1 MGDSKGRSK
10 KTQAARS
17 PREKVSPPYPKNG
30 PALGLVELSSVARGM
45 VVADAMVKKAAVN
58 LLRSAPVSPGK
69 FVVIVTGGE
78 DEVAEAMQVGT
89 ELASATLIDR
99 LYLPHIDEQIAPV
112 MRGTVQQ
119 ADVSAVGI
127 VETYSVASAILAA
140 DKSVKRAEV
149 QLIQMRLARGLGGK
163 AFFTMTGELAQIEA
177 AIEGAREIL
186 HDGMLL
192 TTEIIARPH
201 PDFIET
207 LLREG
212 YP

>member
-1 MGDSKGRSK
+1 MGDSKGRSTK
-10 KTQAARS
+10 KKAVRS
-17 PREKVSPPYPKNG
+17 SLEKVSPPFPKAG
-30 PALGLVELSSVARGM
+30 PALGLLELTSVARGM
-45 VVADAMVKKAAVN
+45 VVADAVVKKAAVN

-69 FVVIVTGGE
+69 FVVILTGGE
-78 DEVAEAMQVGT
+78 EEVAESMKIGT

-112 MRGTVQQ
+112 MRGAVQQ
-119 ADVSAVGI
+119 LAVSAVGI

-163 AFFTMTGELAQIEA
+163 AFFTMTGELAQLEA

-192 TTEIIARPH
+192 TTEVIARPH
-201 PDFIET
+201 PDFVET